1 MKSEI
6 EEKKIEEKIYEIR
19 GKAIETEGI
28 INEITE
34 NVLDYTITQKPL
46 TDIIDTN
53 EALIIRTDL
62 PGLKKEDFKVD
73 VGEERLY
80 INAKFPEEN
89 KAKDINY
96 IQKERNHGTILKSIP
111 LPSNIRPEK
120 ATGYFTNS
128 ILTVRIPKKHKKHKK
143 HYNPEIKNL

>member
-1 MKSEI
+1 MKSE
-6 EEKKIEEKIYEIR
+6 IEEKIYEIR

-28 INEITE
+28 INELTE

-46 TDIIDTN
+46 TDIIETN

-62 PGLKKEDFKVD
+62 PGLNKDDLKVD
-73 VGEERLY
+73 IGEERVY
-80 INAKFPEEN
+80 IKAKFPEEN
-89 KAKDINY
+89 KATDVNY

-120 ATGYFTNS
+120 ATGYFNNS
-128 ILTVRIPKKHKKHKK
+128 ILTVRIPKNHKK
-143 HYNPEIKNL
+143 HYNPEIKDL

>member
-89 KAKDINY
+89 KANDINY